1 MGPGSSHQAKREG
14 IGAVS
19 DSELKTTVPD
29 PNDGFGERDSAGER
43 VRDMARGPNVERQA
57 AKQPASAS
65 DGPARRRVEYKWIV
79 LSVTTIGA
87 LMAAIDSTIV
97 ILALPDMMVKLHADL
112 VEMIWVIMA
121 YILVSTVFLLT
132 FGRIADML
140 GRVRMYNLGFVVFTA
155 GSALCGMSQ
164 TAGQLIASRLV
175 QGSGAALLVVNSFA
189 IITEAFPR
197 DERGRALGINAIT
210 FGAGGVLGP
219 LLGGFI
225 LGAASWRWIFFI
237 NVPIG
242 VVGATWA
249 YLALKEQGVR
259 TQRERFDILGA
270 ITFSVGLLA
279 ILSALTLGIQAGWN
293 SPSILA
299 LFGLFALMLA
309 VFIYWENR
317 TENPVLDFSLF
328 KQRVYNFSVLAAMMQ
343 ALALFAVQF
352 LIVFY
357 LQAVRGYNPLQA
369 ALLLIPLPVLTSV
382 IAPFSGRLADRI
394 GARIPATLGLL
405 LQAVALVL
413 FTRLTPTTPLWQIG
427 ATLALMGLGGG
438 LFFSPN
444 TSAAM
449 NAAPPNRLG
458 IASATLA
465 TLRQV
470 GMVSSFALSL
480 AVAAASL
487 PKDVMMQLF
496 VGTDVQ
502 LGSHVMQNF
511 VIGMRTAFV
520 LSFALLIV
528 AAALS
533 FVRGHEDRRA
543 LAPGDEV
550 RETA

>member
-1 MGPGSSHQAKREG
+1 
-14 IGAVS
+14 VS
-19 DSELKTTVPD
+19 GSELKTQVRERD
-29 PNDGFGERDSAGER
+29 DGLEAPDSAGEP
-43 VRDMARGPNVERQA
+43 VRSMMSGPSVGRQEPTE
-57 AKQPASAS
+57 PASGS
-65 DGPARRRVEYKWIV
+65 SGPTRRRVEYKWIV

-97 ILALPDMMVKLHADL
+97 ILALPDMMVELHADL
-112 VEMIWVIMA
+112 VEMIWVIMG

-140 GRVRMYNLGFVVFTA
+140 GRVRMYNLGFVVFTV
-155 GSALCGMSQ
+155 GSALCGISQ
-164 TAGQLIASRLV
+164 NAGQLIGARLL
-175 QGSGAALLVVNSFA
+175 QGSGAALLVVNSVA
-189 IITEAFPR
+189 IITEAFPP

-210 FGAGGVLGP
+210 WGAGGVLGP

-242 VVGATWA
+242 IFGATWA
-249 YLALKEQGVR
+249 YLALKEQR
-259 TQRERFDILGA
+259 ARRSHERFDILGA

-279 ILSALTLGIQAGWN
+279 ILAALTLGIQAGWT
-293 SPSILA
+293 SPPILA
-299 LFGLFALMLA
+299 LFVLFALMLA

-357 LQAVRGYNPLQA
+357 LQAVRGYDPLQA
-369 ALLLIPLPVLTSV
+369 ALLLIPLPVLTS
-382 IAPFSGRLADRI
+382 ITAPFSGRLADRI
-394 GARIPATLGLL
+394 GARIPATIGLL
-405 LQAVALVL
+405 LQAIALVL
-413 FTRLTPTTPLWQIG
+413 FTQLTTTTPLPQIG

-458 IASATLA
+458 IASGTLV

-470 GMVSSFALSL
+470 GMVTSFALAL

-487 PKDVMMQLF
+487 PTDVMMQLF
-496 VGTDVQ
+496 VGTNVQ
-502 LGSHVMQNF
+502 LGSQVMQQF
-511 VIGMRTAFV
+511 VVGMRPAFV
-520 LSFALLIV
+520 LSLGLLLV
-528 AAALS
+528 AAGFSL
-533 FVRGHEDRRA
+533 VRGREDRRA
-543 LAPGDEV
+543 LAAGDQG
-550 RETA
+550 RERA